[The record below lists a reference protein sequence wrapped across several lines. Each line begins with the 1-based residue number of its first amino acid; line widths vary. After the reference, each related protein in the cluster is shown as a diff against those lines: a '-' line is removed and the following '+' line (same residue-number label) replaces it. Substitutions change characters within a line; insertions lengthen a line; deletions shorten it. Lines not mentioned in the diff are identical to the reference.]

1 MDNLFVLSLGGSLI
15 NPGEVDV
22 VFLKKFKALI
32 EAEVKKGDRFII
44 VTGGGKLCRDYQK
57 ALSKLRETDKTDL
70 DWVGLHTTRFNAQ
83 LIRLMFGKLA
93 HPKITE
99 NPSKKYNFKEKI
111 LVGAG
116 WEPGWSSDYDTV
128 ELAKVYGAKTIIN
141 LFDQDYA
148 YTKDPRKFKDAKK
161 IESMSWK
168 DFQKIV
174 GHKWDPGL
182 HVPFDPIASKIAA
195 KAGLKVIIANGKNL
209 PNLKNIFNYKKFKG
223 TVISWPGTRLRI
235 LLSQYTASRRD
246 IVVHQPRSNYLAP
259 GVCWSQK
266 HKSK

>member
-1 MDNLFVLSLGGSLI
+1 MDKLFIISLGGSLI

-22 VFLKKFKALI
+22 AFLKKFKALV
-32 EAEVKKGDRFII
+32 EAEVKKGKRFII
-44 VTGGGKLCRDYQK
+44 VTGGGKLCRHYQS
-57 ALSKLRETDKTDL
+57 ALSQLRKTTKTDL
-70 DWVGLHTTRFNAQ
+70 DWIGLHTTRFNAQ

-99 NPSKKYNFKEKI
+99 DPSKKYNFKEKI

-141 LFDQDYA
+141 LSNIDYA

-161 IESMSWK
+161 IESISWT

-174 GHKWDPGL
+174 GTKWDPGL
-182 HVPFDPIASKIAA
+182 SAPFDPIASNIAA
-195 KAGLKVIIANGKNL
+195 KADLRVIIANGKNL
-209 PNLKNIFNYKKFKG
+209 PNLKNILNGNQFKG
-223 TVISWPGTRLRI
+223 TVIS
-235 LLSQYTASRRD
+235 
-246 IVVHQPRSNYLAP
+246 
-259 GVCWSQK
+259 
-266 HKSK
+266 